1 MNSISFPTAQ
11 HAVDKI
17 AQEFVIY
24 SQLTHPV
31 HISFLVVQ
39 RLSCYSKP

>member
-1 MNSISFPTAQ
+1 MNYISFPTAQ

-24 SQLTHPV
+24 SQLNHSRTYFP
-31 HISFLVVQ
+31 FWWFDA
-39 RLSCYSKP
+39 